1 VALWCVCVRDRL
13 IVFKWEATSN
23 CREHLLKEHG
33 INVNSN
39 QAGNDEFDSY
49 INGPDIIFENTDSV
63 ISWVL
68 GPDNQWPAVRQQ
80 ALDLLSIPA
89 TLTELERVF
98 SQAKLTITPTGNKLS
113 AETIEML
120 ELLRYWWVSDIISQ
134 RRGEEGHIERDNQ

>member
-1 VALWCVCVRDRL
+1 MGSHIQLP
-13 IVFKWEATSN
+13 K
-23 CREHLLKEHG
+23 HLLKEHG

-80 ALDLLSIPA
+80 GSRPPLD
-89 TLTELERVF
+89 T
-98 SQAKLTITPTGNKLS
+98 
-113 AETIEML
+113 
-120 ELLRYWWVSDIISQ
+120 SDV
-134 RRGEEGHIERDNQ
+134 N